1 MLSLIIKDF
10 RAQKQ
15 YLLLLFIM
23 IAGFSAG
30 FNIAQRVEADIEV
43 ELYILAVVLSTLFA
57 SKLFTLF
64 DFQAN
69 AALFFAALPVTRKQ
83 MVIAAYSSSA
93 LLAVVTL
100 SVHYIAVVLSS
111 TELLR
116 AEHSFMYEAPMW
128 IFAFVIMVLT
138 DAFSFPF
145 SFKYGLVKG
154 SFFYGCFFITLII
167 TAIITINTL
176 NPAGLIY
183 SWFNAFLKQSPV
195 WIISQLIVFGIIILG
210 TSIFISMR
218 TYQGK
223 DL

>member
-23 IAGFSAG
+23 IAGISAG

-43 ELYILAVVLSTLFA
+43 ELYILTVVLSTLIA

-64 DFQAN
+64 DYQAN
-69 AALFFAALPVTRKQ
+69 AELFFAALPVTRKQ

-93 LLAVVTL
+93 VLAIVTL
-100 SVHYIAVVLSS
+100 GVHFLAIVLSS

-116 AEHSFMYEAPMW
+116 AEHTFMYEAPMW
-128 IFAFVIMVLT
+128 IFAFVALVLT

-145 SFKYGLVKG
+145 SFKYGLAKG
-154 SFFYGCFFITLII
+154 SFVYGCFFITLII
-167 TAIITINTL
+167 TAIVTINTL
-176 NPAGLIY
+176 NPTGFLY
-183 SWFNAFLKQSPV
+183 TWVTAFLKQSPV
-195 WIISQLIVFGIIILG
+195 MLISQLTVFGIIILG
-210 TSIFISMR
+210 ISIFISIH